1 MMGEQKTTFRY
12 FTIMQYK
19 EEAEYLGRMHRDGW
33 KFTGVTFP
41 GFYHFVK
48 STPEDVV
55 YQLDYNQDGLAH
67 KSEYIQMFADC
78 GWEYLLDF
86 VGYSYFR
93 KPKALMQG
101 DEEIFCDAESRLEM
115 MKRVRKGRM
124 VPLLIVLFCCI
135 MPQFFLHTIGFGGSS
150 PVQRGLSVVLLVFTI
165 ICLVFGIWFFLYERI
180 VRKDNI
186 FVKWI
191 GIVLFLL
198 TLSVVAIGGVF
209 MVFHKDKDGSTKYEL
224 SEYENGF
231 SIGAE
236 YLNGTVTQ
244 QQELH
249 KGDVING
256 SLVLIEGKLQIDIG
270 CEGEVPV
277 FTKYTENLESFSV
290 EIEKDGNY
298 VITCT
303 GENAEGS
310 FHFEIVNADR

>member
-12 FTIMQYK
+12 FTIMQYR

-41 GFYHFVK
+41 GFYHFIK
-48 STPEDVV
+48 SVPEDVV

-93 KPKALMQG
+93 KPRALMQG

-115 MKRVRKGRM
+115 MKRVHKGRI
-124 VPLLIVLFCCI
+124 VPLLIVFFCCI
-135 MPQFFLHTIGFGGSS
+135 MPHFFLHTIGFGGGS
-150 PVQRGLSVVLLVFTI
+150 PVQRGLSVVLLVLLM
-165 ICLVFGIWFFLYERI
+165 ICLVFGLQFFLYERI
-180 VRKDNI
+180 VRKDNA
-186 FVKWI
+186 FVKFTCIFIILLLLSAASI
-191 GIVLFLL
+191 GAFTVFQRNRDRNSRY
-198 TLSVVAIGGVF
+198 TLR
-209 MVFHKDKDGSTKYEL
+209 
-224 SEYENGF
+224 EYENGF

-236 YLNGTVTQ
+236 YLNGTITQ

-256 SLVLIEGKLQIDIG
+256 SLVLTEGNLQIEIG
-270 CEGEVPV
+270 CEDEAPV
-277 FTKYTENLESFSV
+277 FTKNAQNLESFQL

-303 GENAEGS
+303 GKNAEGS
-310 FHFEIVNADR
+310 FHFEIQ